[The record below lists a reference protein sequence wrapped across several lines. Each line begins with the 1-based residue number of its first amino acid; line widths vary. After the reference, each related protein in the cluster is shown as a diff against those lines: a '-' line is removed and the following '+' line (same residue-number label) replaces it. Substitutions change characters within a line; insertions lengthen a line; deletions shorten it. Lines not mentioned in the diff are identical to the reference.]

1 MINSEKITVND
12 GEGLYDNAGLCDTL
26 KIDLNDLLKSI
37 NSGQLI
43 QAAGFVIQIVQKL
56 DNLKKGIKA
65 DLASKDEIIE
75 ELKKINDSLI
85 QEKTGLPVERGNTDG
100 NDRNMV

>member
-1 MINSEKITVND
+1 MDKKIPVND
-12 GEGLYDNAGLCDTL
+12 GKGLYNNEGLCDTL
-26 KIDLNDLLKSI
+26 KIDLNNLLKSF

-43 QAAGFVIQIVQKL
+43 QAAGIVIQMVQKL

-75 ELKKINDSLI
+75 ELKRINDSLME
-85 QEKTGLPVERGNTDG
+85 EKTGLPVDRSEDNGTD
-100 NDRNMV
+100 

>member
-1 MINSEKITVND
+1 MMDKKIPVND
-12 GEGLYDNAGLCDTL
+12 GKGLYDNAGLCDTL
-26 KIDLNDLLKSI
+26 KIDLNNLLKSF

-43 QAAGFVIQIVQKL
+43 QAAGIVIQMVQKL

-75 ELKKINDSLI
+75 ELKKINDSLV
-85 QEKTGLPVERGNTDG
+85 QEKTGLPVEGGNTDG
-100 NDRNMV
+100 ND